1 MNTHVLD
8 TQGGESVAKRNESDA
23 SALQAKLAK
32 KQEQAALD
40 ALNPT
45 ASAKAPVLPKKKLAA
60 KPKDNFDDLLSAG
73 LGPGKKRAKA

>member
-1 MNTHVLD
+1 MYCLY
-8 TQGGESVAKRNESDA
+8 TQGGESVAKRNENDA
-23 SALQAKLAK
+23 SALQAKMAK
-32 KQEQAALD
+32 KQEQAALE

-45 ASAKAPVLPKKKLAA
+45 ASAKAPVVPKKKLAP